1 MFYGTSVLG
10 IKGTLVGLCVA
21 FSAFW
26 DGLSDPIVGY
36 LSDITKSKV
45 WGRRLGYLFFGTIGM
60 VACNILLWSVPNS
73 FGEVGKFFWL
83 FISLIGVETANT
95 CFATPYVA
103 LGIDIAPGYNE
114 QSTLQG
120 YKTVFF
126 ILGMVLPSLLMMIF
140 IALLILKN
148 QSKHGGTETVKQ

>member
-1 MFYGTSVLG
+1 MLCNGKFRLWNNCANHDNFYYVFWHECFRHKRFACWTLCCSLCVLG
-10 IKGTLVGLCVA
+10 GLK
-21 FSAFW
+21 F
-26 DGLSDPIVGY
+26 
-36 LSDITKSKV
+36 

-60 VACNILLWSVPNS
+60 VVFNVLLWSVPNFIS
-73 FGEVGKFFWL
+73 EIGKFFWL
-83 FISLIGVETANT
+83 LIVLLSLETANT

-126 ILGMVLPSLLMMIF
+126 ILGMVLPSALMMIF
-140 IALLILKN
+140 MHLHCYI
-148 QSKHGGTETVKQ
+148 QKQI